1 MTMETRPRAGFT
13 AAVLFGLAAVWV
25 VAGSTAAAGAVPANQ
40 LPLRIAVA
48 AMISPEETLGAY
60 QDLMDY
66 LAAKLGR
73 PVEIKQRR
81 TYQEVNDM
89 LGAGKLDAAILC
101 SGPYV
106 HARRQYDVD
115 LLAVP
120 VIDGSPTYRSYI
132 IVPTR
137 SQAAALA
144 DLEGKRF
151 AYTDPLSTSGRLYPV
166 YALLE
171 GGRDPSTFFARTFFT
186 YSHDNSIEAVAE
198 GVADGAAVDSLIYN
212 YLKRTNPDL
221 VARTRVIQ
229 QSPPLGAQPVGAP
242 RRTDPALKRALQA
255 AFLGLD
261 RDSAARPILRKL
273 GVDRF
278 IAGDDR
284 LYDGIRKMLHVVEG
298 ARLP

>member
-1 MTMETRPRAGFT
+1 MQPRTPIRFMTVVLSALVLVCLAARFAA
-13 AAVLFGLAAVWV
+13 AAVSSVEPPP
-25 VAGSTAAAGAVPANQ
+25 T
-40 LPLRIAVA
+40 PLRIAVA

-60 QDLMDY
+60 QALMDY
-66 LAAKLGR
+66 LAAKLHR

-106 HARRQYDVD
+106 HARRQYGVE

-120 VIDGSPTYRSYI
+120 VINGSPTYRSYI
-132 IVPTR
+132 IVPTAGR
-137 SQAAALA
+137 AASLG
-144 DLEGKRF
+144 DLGGKRF

-166 YALLE
+166 YALLKA
-171 GGRDPSTFFARTFFT
+171 GRDPATFFARTFFT

-198 GVADGAAVDSLIYN
+198 GVADGAAVDSLIYD
-212 YLKRTNPDL
+212 YLKRTNPGL
-221 VARTRVIQ
+221 VSRTRVIQ
-229 QSPPLGAQPVGAP
+229 QSPPLGAQPVGVP
-242 RRTDPALKRALQA
+242 RRGEPALQRALQA

-261 RDSAARPILRKL
+261 ADPAARPILQKL

-278 IAGDDR
+278 IVGDDR
-284 LYDGIRKMLHVVEG
+284 LYDGIRQMLRLVEG

>member
-1 MTMETRPRAGFT
+1 MRRHAS
-13 AAVLFGLAAVWV
+13 ACRSALALLVVVWF
-25 VAGSTAAAGAVPANQ
+25 SPQPAGAANADVEAVQ
-40 LPLRIAVA
+40 TPLRIAVA

-60 QDLMDY
+60 QALMDY
-66 LAAKLGR
+66 IATKLRR

-106 HARRQYDVD
+106 HARRQYGVE

-120 VIDGSPTYRSYI
+120 VINGSPTYRSYI
-132 IVPTR
+132 IVPTA
-137 SQAAALA
+137 SPAVSLA
-144 DLEGKRF
+144 DLTGKRF

-166 YALLE
+166 YALIE
-171 GGRDPSTFFARTFFT
+171 AGHNPATFFAKTIFT

-198 GVADGAAVDSLIYN
+198 GVADGAAVDSLIYE
-212 YLKRTNPDL
+212 YLKRTNPGL

-229 QSPPLGAQPVGAP
+229 QSRPLGAQPVGAP
-242 RRTDPALKRALQA
+242 RRGDTALKRALQGV
-255 AFLGLD
+255 FLGLD
-261 RDSAARPILRKL
+261 HDPSARPILQKL

-284 LYDGIRKMLHVVEG
+284 LYDGIRQMLTLVESAG
-298 ARLP
+298 LP